1 VLSKAILGLALTFVF
16 VIFLSGIGAYAK
28 SGNTSSTS
36 DANMFDEPA
45 RMSANASNA
54 TTSSNITVFDEPACT
69 P

>member
-1 VLSKAILGLALTFVF
+1 MVSKAVVSLTLTFVV
-16 VIFLSGIGAYAK
+16 VIFLTGIDAYAQ
-28 SGNTSSTS
+28 SSNTSSTS

-54 TTSSNITVFDEPACT
+54 TTSSNTTVFDEPART